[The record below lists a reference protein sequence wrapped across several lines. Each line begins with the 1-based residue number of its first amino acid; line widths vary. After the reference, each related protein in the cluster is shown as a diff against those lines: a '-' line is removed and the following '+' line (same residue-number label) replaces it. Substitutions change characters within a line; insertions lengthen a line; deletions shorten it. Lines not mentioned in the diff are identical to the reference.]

1 MAMKRTHFNFFY
13 DAAEAL
19 NGSLVTSSRGCPLLA
34 IPALVS
40 NNQVVLDL
48 WSKSKGKLWLF
59 LSIVR
64 DRPASLEKGS
74 RSKRR
79 WEGRKMGKLL
89 M

>member
-34 IPALVS
+34 ILS

-59 LSIVR
+59 LYC
-64 DRPASLEKGS
+64 S
-74 RSKRR
+74 R
-79 WEGRKMGKLL
+79 
-89 M
+89 